1 MKNPNSPTQPTQ
13 FLTADIAKNP
23 MEIIDGLKRLIAS
36 KDLDIKESHHE
47 ILKSLTEIR
56 SNIPNPSDPSFEN
69 VGLEFINLNKEIFD
83 KISTLPDPNINFL
96 RTFKRTLRIERE
108 KFLNIF
114 LAKIGIGFKNFKK
127 FVGSESVSADFGYEA
142 ITELLKNSQSVEEF
156 TEGKEDVGRLLLS
169 AFGKPDKISETLKF
183 FENNFS
189 TLQKITNNNGN
200 KRLLMF
206 FSRKNNNETLEDK
219 LKYIQACSEATK
231 EFINEIDAINYPNI
245 LNFVLNSKLPIS
257 QTADFLFGLKH
268 SIHKSDDK
276 EKKIFWKEI
285 SKLNFDDYDSLIE
298 VSQDLIEGI
307 KVLNSKLPISKTFKF
322 LLELKNSIQKSDDKE
337 KKIFWREISKLNFDD
352 YDSLKKVSQD
362 LIKGIKIDKNPQKQ
376 QQVISK
382 SHQDQLDFES
392 NSKDLYPLHILENE
406 LQLPN
411 LEEPEILLPSPSH
424 SNKSDNEF
432 LMADWRPIS
441 PITGPLTPEAGPSK
455 PEIVPLTP
463 MAGPSKPEND
473 WESKK
478 RPYSDILSSSL
489 ENPEKAP
496 NRGNDRYHQR

>member
-1 MKNPNSPTQPTQ
+1 
-13 FLTADIAKNP
+13 
-23 MEIIDGLKRLIAS
+23 
-36 KDLDIKESHHE
+36 
-47 ILKSLTEIR
+47 
-56 SNIPNPSDPSFEN
+56 
-69 VGLEFINLNKEIFD
+69 
-83 KISTLPDPNINFL
+83 
-96 RTFKRTLRIERE
+96 
-108 KFLNIF
+108 
-114 LAKIGIGFKNFKK
+114 
-127 FVGSESVSADFGYEA
+127 
-142 ITELLKNSQSVEEF
+142 
-156 TEGKEDVGRLLLS
+156 
-169 AFGKPDKISETLKF
+169 
-183 FENNFS
+183 
-189 TLQKITNNNGN
+189 
-200 KRLLMF
+200 
-206 FSRKNNNETLEDK
+206 
-219 LKYIQACSEATK
+219 
-231 EFINEIDAINYPNI
+231 NI

-257 QTADFLFGLKH
+257 QTADFLFGLRH
-268 SIHKSDDK
+268 SLQNFANK

-285 SKLNFDDYDSLIE
+285 SKLNFDDYDSLIKF
-298 VSQDLIEGI
+298 SQDLIKGI

-322 LLELKNSIQKSDDKE
+322 LFELKNSIQKSDDKE
-337 KKIFWREISKLNFDD
+337 KKIFWKEISELNFDD

-455 PEIVPLTP
+455 PEIVPLSPKAGPSKPEIVPLTP

-478 RPYSDILSSSL
+478 RPYSDIFSSL
-489 ENPEKAP
+489 ENPKKAP
-496 NRGNDRYHQR
+496 NRDNKKYRQR